1 MATAN
6 LSSALSSFSLV
17 RCSEVDLQILVG
29 CGVLDLAEDHGNH
42 VTVHFVVGREGLH
55 YGIDSVASGWCV
67 RTVQIHIVWV
77 RMLKIADEFGC

>member
-17 RCSEVDLQILVG
+17 HCSEVDLQILVG
-29 CGVLDLAEDHGNH
+29 CGVLDLAGAHGNH

-55 YGIDSVASGWCV
+55 YGIGMVCKDG
-67 RTVQIHIVWV
+67 
-77 RMLKIADEFGC
+77 ADPHRLGEDVVDCR